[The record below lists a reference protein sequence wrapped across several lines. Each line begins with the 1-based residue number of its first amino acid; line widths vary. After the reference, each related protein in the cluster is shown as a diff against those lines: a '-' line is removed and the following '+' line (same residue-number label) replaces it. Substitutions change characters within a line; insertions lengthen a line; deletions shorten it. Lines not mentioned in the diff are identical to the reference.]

1 MASSP
6 PPKRPRTDGA
16 AQHAAKPKVFNDSI
30 LKHIE
35 LHPACIAVV
44 DTREFQRLR
53 RLKQLGPTEWVF
65 PGATHQ
71 RFAHSIGV
79 SYLAGRLV
87 ERLQRNQPDLGIDA
101 RDVLCVKLAG
111 LCHDLGHGPLSHTYD
126 GKFVKKAWARRGIE
140 SDWCHEHSSAEIFAR
155 VVERYGLMRGAF
167 ATYGLRDD
175 DVHFVQELI
184 YGLHVRSL
192 ARQAAQLHRPV
203 LRRGV
208 HVHACVAGW
217 SGTLFAAGGD
227 ARRVLFGCTCVA

>member
-1 MASSP
+1 MASSSP
-6 PPKRPRTDGA
+6 LKRPRTDGA

-126 GKFVKKAWARRGIE
+126 GKFVKKAWAKRGIR

-155 VVERYGLMRGAF
+155 VVDRRAG
-167 ATYGLRDD
+167 
-175 DVHFVQELI
+175 QE
-184 YGLHVRSL
+184 
-192 ARQAAQLHRPV
+192 
-203 LRRGV
+203 
-208 HVHACVAGW
+208 
-217 SGTLFAAGGD
+217 
-227 ARRVLFGCTCVA
+227 